1 MPDGK
6 SMELFFQQARE
17 QLSLRTETCQRAAAV
32 LCEWLDGQVGQGL
45 TESLLG
51 RAERRRRGGVA
62 SRLQLIDR
70 SLALIEAPHGA
81 DVSLAMALRAAG
93 LTLDQAD
100 AFVEL
105 FLAHLQ
111 RLCVPDWASSERQ
124 LLRWLGQPVGEESY
138 VLPS

>member
-1 MPDGK
+1 
-6 SMELFFQQARE
+6 MELFFQQARE
-17 QLSLRTETCQRAAAV
+17 QLTLRTEVCQRAAAV
-32 LCEWLDGQVGQGL
+32 LCEWLDGQVGQGH

-51 RAERRRRGGVA
+51 ISPSLNRLGMA
-62 SRLQLIDR
+62 SKLRLLDR
-70 SLALIEAPHGA
+70 SLAVIEAPHGA

-93 LTLDQAD
+93 LSLDQAD

-111 RLCVPDWASSERQ
+111 RLCVPDWAGSERQ

-138 VLPS
+138 VVPG